1 MEKWEKALE
10 LLPKRI
16 NECEFRDEVYTMVD
30 NIIGE
35 KISEIETEL
44 EMSESDKFDDDV
56 AWYDEIKE
64 EMRFVLYDRI
74 SKWLKGE

>member
-1 MEKWEKALE
+1 MTKWEKAQV
-10 LLPKRI
+10 LLYEKIRK
-16 NECEFRDEVYTMVD
+16 CDFKDDVYTMVD

-35 KISEIETEL
+35 KISKVETEL
-44 EMSESDKFDDDV
+44 GMSDSDVFDDDV

-74 SKWLKGE
+74 SKWLCE